1 MIASMSECFGMTKPS
16 VFTILA
22 SLSLVL
28 LALMFDVPVFASVD
42 SNPYVNSNNRFS
54 INPPSGWTVDS
65 SGAYGTAVVFYGP
78 TDTGFRVNMNVI
90 VESTSLTLSAYVSA
104 AKTQLSQGLTNYYL
118 VSEGPKTIGGVDAYE
133 LVNTFTQGAFNIKD
147 KQTIL
152 VQNQKGYVITSTAL
166 QSNYDTYQPVFD
178 ESVQTF
184 KLVAPEFPWLIV
196 IALVVIAGG
205 AAVGL
210 TIFFIRRKGRAKISP
225 AIPPSNSP

>member
-1 MIASMSECFGMTKPS
+1 MTKPS
-16 VFTILA
+16 VLTILA

-28 LALMFDVPVFASVD
+28 LALTLDVSVFASVD
-42 SNPYVNSNNRFS
+42 SNAYLNSINRFS
-54 INPPSGWTVDS
+54 INPPTGWVVDS
-65 SGAYGTAVVFYGP
+65 SGAFGTSVIFYGP
-78 TDTGFRVNMNVI
+78 TEANFRVNMNVI

-166 QSNYDTYQPVFD
+166 QSNYDTYLPAFD

-184 KLVAPEFPWLIV
+184 KVTGTEFPWLVV
-196 IALVVIAGG
+196 IALVVIVGG
-205 AAVGL
+205 AVVGL
-210 TIFFIRRKGRAKISP
+210 AIFFMRRKGRVKISP
-225 AIPPSNSP
+225 ALPPSNSPVAAYH

>member
-1 MIASMSECFGMTKPS
+1 MTKPS
-16 VFTILA
+16 VFRILA
-22 SLSLVL
+22 SLFLVL
-28 LALMFDVPVFASVD
+28 LAMMFGASVFASVD
-42 SNPYVNSNNRFS
+42 SNAYVNSNNRFS
-54 INPPSGWTVDS
+54 INPPSGWVVDS
-65 SGAYGTAVVFYGP
+65 SGAFGTSVIFYGP
-78 TDTGFRVNMNVI
+78 TEANFRVNMNII

-166 QSNYDTYQPVFD
+166 QSNYDTYLPAFD

-184 KLVAPEFPWLIV
+184 KVTGTEFPWVVV
-196 IALVVIAGG
+196 IALGAIAPT
-205 AAVGL
+205 VPIGL
-210 TIFFIRRKGRAKISP
+210 RIFFIRGKARAKIFL
-225 AIPPSNSP
+225 ALPPSNSPEQLLSAT